1 MTIESVEK
9 RLIISS
15 KRPVSPRFFRF
26 FNAAGF
32 QGLSTS
38 EANEVMLI
46 HELLLTGS
54 AGDDK
59 GQQITLANGDTVT
72 GSAGITA
79 EVRQQ
84 CIHH

>member
-1 MTIESVEK
+1 
-9 RLIISS
+9 
-15 KRPVSPRFFRF
+15 
-26 FNAAGF
+26 
-32 QGLSTS
+32 
-38 EANEVMLI
+38 MLI